1 MNLLSTLV
9 VLATLS
15 VFAEAPNIEHVQRS
29 SYNRIARRG
38 NDDGTDGQRLVC
50 IR

>member
-1 MNLLSTLV
+1 MKFLSTLV

-15 VFAEAPNIEHVQRS
+15 VFTEALNLDHVQRGT
-29 SYNRIARRG
+29 YNRIARRG